1 MDVLEQAAEA
11 VGKWDAQWPQQIVPV
26 GLHVLTGS
34 ALGVALAPHVLM
46 VRSHDVGDEVVV
58 TTGSLGE
65 DKHMHNATVRGIK
78 LQR

>member
-1 MDVLEQAAEA
+1 MNVLEQACET
-11 VGKWDAQWPQQIVPV
+11 VCKWDTQRPQQIVPV

-34 ALGVALAPHVLM
+34 ALGVALAAHVLM

-65 DKHMHNATVRGIK
+65 ENHKMRH
-78 LQR
+78 